1 MDMVKITALR
11 FIGLFVFN
19 KIIFI
24 NIKLMQIHFI
34 YEAKHESININ
45 TISLCNY

>member
-1 MDMVKITALR
+1 MTQKGMVIVDI
-11 FIGLFVFN
+11 FI
-19 KIIFI
+19 IIIYI
-24 NIKLMQIHFI
+24 NIKLMHIYFI